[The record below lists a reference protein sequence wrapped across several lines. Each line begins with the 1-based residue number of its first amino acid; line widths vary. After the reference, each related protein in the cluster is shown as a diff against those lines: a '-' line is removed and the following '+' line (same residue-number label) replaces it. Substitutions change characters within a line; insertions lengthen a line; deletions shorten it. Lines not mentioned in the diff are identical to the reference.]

1 VPQRRQR
8 PRAPSRPPDRE
19 TRQRAIA
26 GLIFALLG
34 LIALLGAV
42 GNLHRGIYLVI
53 FSLVAGSGGGV
64 LGVTALRRARRDG
77 AFRPRGAI
85 GAVIIGTLS
94 TIFAV
99 MTLAAFTLFSAQL
112 SAYSRCL
119 DRAQTPSAQQA
130 CLTQLQHSIDA
141 RIQTGS

>member
-1 VPQRRQR
+1 MQVAHRAEQGDEAEQGEDEPGDRALPGLPVRRPGRR
-8 PRAPSRPPDRE
+8 PRAL
-19 TRQRAIA
+19 A
-26 GLIFALLG
+26 
-34 LIALLGAV
+34 
-42 GNLHRGIYLVI
+42 
-53 FSLVAGSGGGV
+53 
-64 LGVTALRRARRDG
+64 ALRRARRDG